1 MGGEKNAW
9 IETAKRR
16 DRGFLRGMSA
26 GGGFRRSRLSA
37 GALWVQL
44 GVAGAVVN
52 FLAMEGTNNV
62 ARQATGC
69 LWLDG
74 FDNDE
79 VSFRLYKGPDG
90 RRAAGN
96 PTNKEERTERGV
108 RRKVMASKEDIA
120 TARGTRR

>member
-90 RRAAGN
+90 RRGQRE
-96 PTNKEERTERGV
+96 TRQTKKKGRRGV
-108 RRKVMASKEDIA
+108 
-120 TARGTRR
+120 